1 MTERQIGIDDA
12 LARAAE
18 CELIGRLA
26 ADPDKR
32 QAYRNLA
39 EHFRTAAANLPKRH
53 SQDDECRV
61 QS

>member
-1 MTERQIGIDDA
+1 MTERQIEIDDA

-18 CELIGRLA
+18 CELIGHLA

-39 EHFRTAAANLPKRH
+39 ERFRTAALNLQKRQV
-53 SQDDECRV
+53 QDDECRV